1 MRQQVA
7 FTISL
12 CFTSQGDRTG
22 LRRRGMRVMYQETPS
37 TRKDFLLVPGNH
49 NTTYSEA
56 PELYETNVL
65 AFLNQYV
72 SRQVMA
78 ETKCRP
84 DED

>member
-1 MRQQVA
+1 
-7 FTISL
+7 
-12 CFTSQGDRTG
+12 
-22 LRRRGMRVMYQETPS
+22 MYQETPS
-37 TRKDFLLVPGNH
+37 ARKDFLLVPGNH

>member
-1 MRQQVA
+1 
-7 FTISL
+7 
-12 CFTSQGDRTG
+12 
-22 LRRRGMRVMYQETPS
+22 MYQETPS
-37 TRKDFLLVPGNH
+37 DRKDFLLVPGNH

-56 PELYETNVL
+56 PEIYETNVL

-78 ETKCRP
+78 EIRCRP